1 MSTLRHPNVDAP
13 RVAQDAEALRET
25 MIGTLREIGAVRS
38 DRVAE
43 VFRAVPRHLF
53 APGAPLE
60 AAYDPRDAVHVKWD
74 DQGVPIS
81 TVSSPQLQGSMLE
94 QADVRPGMT
103 ATVTEA
109 DLAAQDETPAQS

>member
-1 MSTLRHPNVDAP
+1 MSTLRHTNVDAP
-13 RVAQDAEALRET
+13 RVARKAEALRKT

-43 VFRAVPRHLF
+43 VFRAVLRHLF

-74 DQGVPIS
+74 GAKP
-81 TVSSPQLQGSMLE
+81 PC
-94 QADVRPGMT
+94 
-103 ATVTEA
+103 
-109 DLAAQDETPAQS
+109 

>member
-1 MSTLRHPNVDAP
+1 MSTLRHTNVDAP
-13 RVAQDAEALRET
+13 RVARGAQALRAT

-53 APGAPLE
+53 TLGASLE
-60 AAYDPRDAVHVKWD
+60 DAYDPMDAVHVKRD

-81 TVSSPQLQGSMLE
+81 TVSSP
-94 QADVRPGMT
+94 
-103 ATVTEA
+103 
-109 DLAAQDETPAQS
+109 